1 MKLALRRRTLNSTFR
16 AHYDDLLNAISTDN
30 YESLEQL
37 CEETFLNE
45 LAAKIYEFEKF
56 KNIQFRI
63 CDSPSPHFS
72 FQVLNHFYVNNVSI

>member
-16 AHYDDLLNAISTDN
+16 AHYDDLLSAISTDN

-45 LAAKIYEFEKF
+45 LAANLYV
-56 KNIQFRI
+56 IQKYDNYFT
-63 CDSPSPHFS
+63 
-72 FQVLNHFYVNNVSI
+72 